1 MYNTTLES
9 KRIEESLPLSK
20 GAGNLCLVELQPQSR
35 LVHTNYKLTY
45 NLRDSIISLLIIYS
59 LLRIFRLVL
68 MDLRN
73 LPLLVPSLNP
83 SSPKVLNQPND
94 GKQIY
99 IKGHYKSKDYFSCII
114 YLYVPIL
121 TQTGELK

>member
-9 KRIEESLPLSK
+9 KSIEEFLPLSK

-35 LVHTNYKLTY
+35 LVHTNYKLAY
-45 NLRDSIISLLIIYS
+45 KLRDSINSLLIVYS

-68 MDLRN
+68 MALRN
-73 LPLLVPSLNP
+73 LPLLVTTLNP
-83 SSPKVLNQPND
+83 LSPKVLNQTNN

-99 IKGHYKSKDYFSCII
+99 IKAYYKCKDYFSWILCAYI
-114 YLYVPIL
+114 PIL
-121 TQTGELK
+121 TKTKES